1 MNKWIGTG
9 KVIKDPTIRYKEDKA
24 SFVAFTMM
32 CKRNRKIKDGDQA
45 VDFIDCIC
53 TGNIAE
59 LARQYLRDGKKIEV
73 MGRYSPEAISTA
85 KPERRFIQ
93 RQYSSKN

>member
-1 MNKWIGTG
+1 MNKWIGSG

-53 TGNIAE
+53 TGNIANWR
-59 LARQYLRDGKKIEV
+59 ASI
-73 MGRYSPEAISTA
+73 
-85 KPERRFIQ
+85 
-93 RQYSSKN
+93 

>member
-1 MNKWIGTG
+1 MNKWIGSG

-45 VDFIDCIC
+45 VDFIDCI
-53 TGNIAE
+53 
-59 LARQYLRDGKKIEV
+59 
-73 MGRYSPEAISTA
+73 
-85 KPERRFIQ
+85 
-93 RQYSSKN
+93 